1 MAQRGRP
8 SDEGD
13 RIQTRADLIEA
24 LTEGV
29 KDGDLYCL
37 TRAIDSVPVI
47 KHPVERARML
57 ELAISIKDLV
67 RLVLKDQKEW

>member
-1 MAQRGRP
+1 MIENKIRCDLLETLAQ
-8 SDEGD
+8 
-13 RIQTRADLIEA
+13 
-24 LTEGV
+24 GV

-47 KHPVERARML
+47 KHPVERERML

-67 RLVLKDQKEW
+67 RLVLKDQEDF

>member
-29 KDGDLYCL
+29 VKME
-37 TRAIDSVPVI
+37 TFTVSP
-47 KHPVERARML
+47 
-57 ELAISIKDLV
+57 V
-67 RLVLKDQKEW
+67 RLTVCR